1 MTYNENKLA
10 ALESAKS
17 KMAPGGS
24 ETSFIS
30 GKVQNVCEAF
40 DDYIKSDNIFSSDV
54 VKTVL
59 LQQIEEHPEFCTS
72 VSFLDKAISATAAA
86 IEAERAEAA
95 AEAKR
100 LLALRTEV

>member
-1 MTYNENKLA
+1 MTYNEKKLS

-17 KMAPGGS
+17 KMAPSGS

-30 GKVQNVCEAF
+30 GKVQNVCAAF
-40 DDYIKSDNIFSSDV
+40 DDYIKSDNIFSSET

-72 VSFLDKAISATAAA
+72 VSFLDKAIRATQAA
-86 IEAERAEAA
+86 IEAEAA

-100 LLALRTEV
+100 RLALKAKV